1 MAKRLLKRFV
11 PDHKVIKEHKLLR
24 SFGTFLHNPNL
35 WHLNRRSVPK
45 AFAIGLFMAFVPVP
59 FQMWLSAG
67 AAIVF
72 EANLPISVALVW
84 LTNPLT
90 MPPIF
95 YFCYLVGTWIL
106 DAPEQAFAFELTW
119 DWLIHKMA
127 YIWEPFLLGCFVLGT
142 ISAILGYFV
151 IKLFW
156 VFRVRKDWQLRRQ
169 KRLLTRVPPHD

>member
-1 MAKRLLKRFV
+1 MAKKLLKRFI

-24 SFGTFLHNPNL
+24 NFGTFLHNPNL

-67 AAIVF
+67 AAIIF

-90 MPPIF
+90 MPPMF
-95 YFCYLVGTWIL
+95 YFAYLVGNKIL
-106 DAPEQAFAFELTW
+106 AAPPHPFTFELTW
-119 DWLIHKMA
+119 DWLVNQMA
-127 YIWEPFLLGCFVLGT
+127 DIWAPFLLGCFVLGT
-142 ISAILGYFV
+142 ISAIAGYFL

-156 VFRVRKDWQLRRQ
+156 IFRVKKDWQIRRE
-169 KRLLTRVPPHD
+169 KRLLRRFRSRD